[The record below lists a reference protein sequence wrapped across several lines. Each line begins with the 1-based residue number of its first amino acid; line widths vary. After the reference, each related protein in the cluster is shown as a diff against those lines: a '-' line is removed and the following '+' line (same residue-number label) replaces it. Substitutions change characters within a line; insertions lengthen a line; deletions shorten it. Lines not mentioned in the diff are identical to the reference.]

1 MNEQQ
6 EEINL
11 FVAMDLD
18 AWSFR
23 NDDHFHIAIVSE
35 EINKGLTFSC
45 PFNW

>member
-11 FVAMDLD
+11 FVVMDLD
-18 AWSFR
+18 AWSFG
-23 NDDHFHIAIVSE
+23 NDHFTLSIVSE

>member
-11 FVAMDLD
+11 FVVMDVTV
-18 AWSFR
+18 WSLK
-23 NDDHFHIAIVSE
+23 DDNFNLSFVSD

-45 PFNW
+45 PFTW